1 MAKDATSVLLSDRI
15 LLSVIHGVSLDV
27 CKSVVI
33 KPLHS
38 YQLAVLAL
46 RNLTQGVRPLYNTY
60 KLYTSEKLAAPIRAT
75 KTNGLVNHE
84 DLILQSTSS
93 KATKPFTQRLLSP
106 KSILAFGCCH
116 GLARQS
122 NPKLL
127 SASQWPLK
135 GKQSG
140 LKQNNTLVKLI
151 AWCVCD
157 SITAE

>member
-1 MAKDATSVLLSDRI
+1 MLILIYMSIQSSHIKSHGSPRHPSRIPWRRMPRAYFCRIEFCFLSFTG
-15 LLSVIHGVSLDV
+15 GVSLDV

-127 SASQWPLK
+127 SASQ
-135 GKQSG
+135 
-140 LKQNNTLVKLI
+140 
-151 AWCVCD
+151 
-157 SITAE
+157 